1 MQIQLRS
8 LSFNFISLSPLW
20 GLVRLYCF
28 CLMHLRL
35 LKYDRVF
42 TTYRW
47 VFRKPAKG
55 DLNGCFHT
63 WFLCKATPV
72 NKKNAR
78 FKASGADVKRSAT
91 SWLGIHASHSRLW
104 VSVLKPTLNRHAS
117 QLVSPFLFCL
127 RIISS
132 AIANG
137 MKFGS
142 CRSPCWP
149 GESRTRST
157 DRWNASK
164 CHKPW
169 PISCAL
175 REIEVDSSRK
185 LPISLCSTERDGVFL
200 HFWPLMPPPLYVIEL
215 HRVGDVQ
222 CMRSLTR
229 PKKCRV
235 MAANFESSLK
245 VIGHVATTMAVV
257 KLFVIRFCCWGKYRT
272 DSSLIHSNAE
282 LSD

>member
-200 HFWPLMPPPLYVIEL
+200 HFWPLMPPPCTSSSYTESAMCNVWEVSHARKSAASWPRISNRLWRSSATSPLLWRSWNSSSSAFVVEENTEPTL
-215 HRVGDVQ
+215 H
-222 CMRSLTR
+222 
-229 PKKCRV
+229 
-235 MAANFESSLK
+235 
-245 VIGHVATTMAVV
+245 
-257 KLFVIRFCCWGKYRT
+257 
-272 DSSLIHSNAE
+272 
-282 LSD
+282 

>member
-200 HFWPLMPPPLYVIEL
+200 HFWPLMPPPVR
-215 HRVGDVQ
+215 HRVTPSRRCAMYEKSHTPEKVPRHGREFRIVFEGH
-222 CMRSLTR
+222 R
-229 PKKCRV
+229 PRRHYYGGRETLRHPLLLLRKIQNR
-235 MAANFESSLK
+235 
-245 VIGHVATTMAVV
+245 
-257 KLFVIRFCCWGKYRT
+257 LFINSF
-272 DSSLIHSNAE
+272 
-282 LSD
+282 